1 MKKKVTISQVAEQ
14 AGVSKTTIS
23 RFLNGQY
30 GNMSTETKERIA
42 AVIEEL
48 NYRPNRQAQ
57 ALKSK
62 RSYLIG
68 VVVADISNMY
78 SSLLLKGIGAVLEKN
93 GYQMIIM
100 DAANSVK
107 QEHDLLEKLLD
118 QGVEAIILQPSSRNA
133 ANYQFIQEYHVPLL
147 LVDRQT
153 EPAIWPLVTTNNQ
166 ETVEEI
172 LRQAL
177 QKDYQK
183 VVVVSEPLQ
192 DVTTREIRYQTVKE
206 VTEKMGKAHELL
218 EIKSTTNLKENVLA
232 VLAQPE
238 HSLLFAS
245 NGRVLMKLLTILIEE
260 KVSIPQQ
267 IGITGFDDWNL
278 TALVGPGI
286 TSIEQQSQQ
295 IGEVAAEKLVDFLK
309 NVEEL
314 AQEMIVPSKIQWRNS
329 I

>member
-30 GNMSTETKERIA
+30 GNMSKETKERITS
-42 AVIEEL
+42 VIEEL
-48 NYRPNRQAQ
+48 NYRPSRQAQ

-78 SSLLLKGIGAVLEKN
+78 SSLLLKGIGAVLERN

-107 QEHDLLEKLLD
+107 QEHSLLEKLLD
-118 QGVEAIILQPSSRNA
+118 QGVEAIILQASSRNA
-133 ANYQFIQEYHVPLL
+133 ENYQFIQDYNIPLL

-153 EPAIWPLVTTNNQ
+153 EPVIWPLVTTNNQ

-172 LRQAL
+172 LHQAL

-183 VVVVSEPLQ
+183 VLVVSEPLQ
-192 DVTTREIRYQTVKE
+192 DVTTREVRYHTVE
-206 VTEKMGKAHELL
+206 NMAEKM
-218 EIKSTTNLKENVLA
+218 
-232 VLAQPE
+232 
-238 HSLLFAS
+238 
-245 NGRVLMKLLTILIEE
+245 E
-260 KVSIPQQ
+260 K
-267 IGITGFDDWNL
+267 T
-278 TALVGPGI
+278 
-286 TSIEQQSQQ
+286 
-295 IGEVAAEKLVDFLK
+295 
-309 NVEEL
+309 
-314 AQEMIVPSKIQWRNS
+314 
-329 I
+329 

>member
-30 GNMSTETKERIA
+30 GNMSKETKERIA
-42 AVIEEL
+42 SIIEEL
-48 NYRPNRQAQ
+48 NYRPSRQAQ

-78 SSLLLKGIGAVLEKN
+78 SSLLLKGIGAVLERN

-107 QEHDLLEKLLD
+107 QERSLLEKLLD
-118 QGVEAIILQPSSRNA
+118 QGVEAIILQASSRNA
-133 ANYQFIQEYHVPLL
+133 ENYQFIQDYNIPLL

-153 EPAIWPLVTTNNQ
+153 EPVIWPLVTTNNQ

-172 LRQAL
+172 LHQAL

-183 VVVVSEPLQ
+183 VLVVSEPLQ
-192 DVTTREIRYQTVKE
+192 DVTTREVRYHTVKN
-206 VTEKMGKAHELL
+206 VTEKMGKKQELL
-218 EIKSTTNLKENVLA
+218 EVTSETNLKQLIFAELKN
-232 VLAQPE
+232 PE
-238 HSLLFAS
+238 RTLLFAS
-245 NGRVLMKLLTILIEE
+245 NGRVLMELLTILIEN
-260 KVSIPQQ
+260 KIDIPQQ

-295 IGEVAAEKLVDFLK
+295 IGEVAAEKLVNFLK
-309 NVEEL
+309 NSEEL
-314 AQEMIVPSKIQWRNS
+314 EQEIIVPAKVQWRKS

>member
-30 GNMSTETKERIA
+30 GNMSKETKERIA
-42 AVIEEL
+42 SIIEEL
-48 NYRPNRQAQ
+48 NYRPSRQAQ

-78 SSLLLKGIGAVLEKN
+78 SSLLLKGIGAVLERN

-107 QEHDLLEKLLD
+107 QERSLLEKLLD
-118 QGVEAIILQPSSRNA
+118 QGVEAIILQASSRNA
-133 ANYQFIQEYHVPLL
+133 ENYQFIQDYNIPLL

-153 EPAIWPLVTTNNQ
+153 EPVIWPLVTTNNQ

-172 LRQAL
+172 LHQAL

-183 VVVVSEPLQ
+183 VLVVSEPLQ
-192 DVTTREIRYQTVKE
+192 DVTTREVRYHTVKN
-206 VTEKMGKAHELL
+206 VTEEMGK
-218 EIKSTTNLKENVLA
+218 K
-232 VLAQPE
+232 Q
-238 HSLLFAS
+238 
-245 NGRVLMKLLTILIEE
+245 
-260 KVSIPQQ
+260 
-267 IGITGFDDWNL
+267 D
-278 TALVGPGI
+278 
-286 TSIEQQSQQ
+286 
-295 IGEVAAEKLVDFLK
+295 
-309 NVEEL
+309 
-314 AQEMIVPSKIQWRNS
+314 
-329 I
+329 